1 MTEPAV
7 DVVIVNWNS
16 REYLAQCIASLDALE
31 PHDADVRSVVV
42 VDNASTD
49 GSNEVTAARLPL
61 EIVRNPTNLGFGAAC
76 NIGARRGHAETI
88 LFLNPDARVDATSIA
103 RTVAALREHADVWVA
118 GARLIDSNGRVQRT
132 CCRAPTAARMIARA
146 LGIDRVL
153 PSLGYVMSDWPHDA
167 TRYVD
172 HVIGA
177 FYLIRR
183 DAFERLGGFDE
194 RFFVYLEDLDLS
206 MRVRAAGGKCLY
218 VADAMA
224 DHVGGGTTTSIK
236 ATRLFY
242 SVRSRLQYA
251 MKHFDLG
258 SAAAIWAISLTVE
271 PLVRTIVALLHRS
284 LVEVGEVWN
293 GYARVYR
300 WVVQ

>member
-1 MTEPAV
+1 MIESGV

-16 REYLAQCIASLDALE
+16 GAYLAQCIASLDALE
-31 PHDADVRSVVV
+31 SPVDIRSVVV
-42 VDNASTD
+42 VDNASID
-49 GSNEVTAARLPL
+49 GSDAVTAARVPL
-61 EIVRNPTNLGFGAAC
+61 ELVRNPTNLGFGAAC
-76 NIGARRGHAETI
+76 NTGARRGRADMI
-88 LFLNPDARVDATSIA
+88 LFLNPDARVDATSIT
-103 RTVAALREHADVWVA
+103 RTAAALRERSDVWVA
-118 GARLIDSNGRVQRT
+118 GARLIDSNGCVQRT
-132 CCRAPTAARMIARA
+132 CCRAPTVGRMIARA
-146 LGIDRVL
+146 IGVDRPF
-153 PSLGYVMSDWPHDA
+153 PSLGYVMADWPHDA
-167 TRYVD
+167 TREVD

-218 VADAMA
+218 VAKAMA
-224 DHVGGGTTTSIK
+224 HHVGGGTTASIK

-251 MKHFDLG
+251 TKHFDLAA
-258 SAAAIWAISLTVE
+258 AAAIWAISLTIE
-271 PLVRTIVALLHRS
+271 PIVRTVAALLHRS
-284 LVEVGEVWN
+284 AAEVGEVWSA
-293 GYARVYR
+293 YARLYR